1 MCFMLRS
8 YLMYFF
14 DMNTHTNTQVGL
26 LGAYKDT
33 PEDNINALF
42 KMALERIAFLP
53 FGFLIDLYRYDL
65 FSGKITEDNW
75 NTHWEQL
82 R

>member
-1 MCFMLRS
+1 MFYVTLLLNVLFR
-8 YLMYFF
+8 YE
-14 DMNTHTNTQVGL
+14 HTQVGL

>member
-1 MCFMLRS
+1 M
-8 YLMYFF
+8 
-14 DMNTHTNTQVGL
+14 HL
-26 LGAYKDT
+26 LNDYKDT

-53 FGFLIDLYRYDL
+53 FGLLIDLYRYDL
-65 FSGKITEDNW
+65 FSGQISENNW
-75 NTHWEQL
+75 NGHWEEL